1 MKVKTFT
8 GSETAK
14 VDKRVNDWLA
24 QFGIRPH
31 HTNTA
36 IGQFTV
42 KAEDQRTGKPVNRR
56 VAVIAISVWYEEP
69 AETGKRPSC
78 LCQGVIP
85 DDEAGGRT
93 SMSRRPSP
101 AKQLRQLGDVGGD
114 APGLVFG
121 GDDRQPGG
129 ATRRYV
135 GYRGTKAEVRDLRLK
150 KR

>member
-42 KAEDQRTGKPVNRR
+42 NQRISARGKPVNRR

-69 AETGKRPSC
+69 SETG
-78 LCQGVIP
+78 
-85 DDEAGGRT
+85 
-93 SMSRRPSP
+93 
-101 AKQLRQLGDVGGD
+101 
-114 APGLVFG
+114 
-121 GDDRQPGG
+121 
-129 ATRRYV
+129 
-135 GYRGTKAEVRDLRLK
+135 
-150 KR
+150 

>member
-14 VDKRVNDWLA
+14 VYKRVNDWLA

-42 KAEDQRTGKPVNRR
+42 KEEDHRTGKPVNRR

-69 AETGKRPSC
+69 AETGS
-78 LCQGVIP
+78 
-85 DDEAGGRT
+85 
-93 SMSRRPSP
+93 
-101 AKQLRQLGDVGGD
+101 
-114 APGLVFG
+114 APIA
-121 GDDRQPGG
+121 PP
-129 ATRRYV
+129 
-135 GYRGTKAEVRDLRLK
+135 
-150 KR
+150 

>member
-24 QFGIRPH
+24 QVGIKPH

-69 AETGKRPSC
+69 PK
-78 LCQGVIP
+78 QG
-85 DDEAGGRT
+85 E
-93 SMSRRPSP
+93 
-101 AKQLRQLGDVGGD
+101 
-114 APGLVFG
+114 
-121 GDDRQPGG
+121 
-129 ATRRYV
+129 
-135 GYRGTKAEVRDLRLK
+135 
-150 KR
+150 

>member
-1 MKVKTFT
+1 LRGVAVPGKFASGLQPIGDTACQIVRRAILRQEGDVMRVKTYT

-24 QFGIRPH
+24 QFGIKPH

-69 AETGKRPSC
+69 SK
-78 LCQGVIP
+78 QG
-85 DDEAGGRT
+85 E
-93 SMSRRPSP
+93 
-101 AKQLRQLGDVGGD
+101 
-114 APGLVFG
+114 
-121 GDDRQPGG
+121 
-129 ATRRYV
+129 
-135 GYRGTKAEVRDLRLK
+135 
-150 KR
+150 

>member
-24 QFGIRPH
+24 QSGIKPH

-42 KAEDQRTGKPVNRR
+42 KTEDQRTGKPVNRR

-69 AETGKRPSC
+69 PK
-78 LCQGVIP
+78 QG
-85 DDEAGGRT
+85 E
-93 SMSRRPSP
+93 
-101 AKQLRQLGDVGGD
+101 
-114 APGLVFG
+114 
-121 GDDRQPGG
+121 
-129 ATRRYV
+129 
-135 GYRGTKAEVRDLRLK
+135 
-150 KR
+150 

>member
-24 QFGIRPH
+24 QFGIKPH

-42 KAEDQRTGKPVNRR
+42 RGEDQHTGKPVNRR

-69 AETGKRPSC
+69 SKQDEANEPPHDDQVAVVDAARPS
-78 LCQGVIP
+78 
-85 DDEAGGRT
+85 
-93 SMSRRPSP
+93 
-101 AKQLRQLGDVGGD
+101 
-114 APGLVFG
+114 
-121 GDDRQPGG
+121 
-129 ATRRYV
+129 AT
-135 GYRGTKAEVRDLRLK
+135 
-150 KR
+150 

>member
-31 HTNTA
+31 DTNTA

-56 VAVIAISVWYEEP
+56 AAAAAEIDLAPRTACKLIPFESLRRFVAYY
-69 AETGKRPSC
+69 TGR
-78 LCQGVIP
+78 QGQS
-85 DDEAGGRT
+85 G
-93 SMSRRPSP
+93 
-101 AKQLRQLGDVGGD
+101 LGLD
-114 APGLVFG
+114 AQRKGH
-121 GDDRQPGG
+121 R
-129 ATRRYV
+129 
-135 GYRGTKAEVRDLRLK
+135 
-150 KR
+150 

>member
-42 KAEDQRTGKPVNRR
+42 KAEDQRTANP
-56 VAVIAISVWYEEP
+56 
-69 AETGKRPSC
+69 
-78 LCQGVIP
+78 
-85 DDEAGGRT
+85 
-93 SMSRRPSP
+93 
-101 AKQLRQLGDVGGD
+101 
-114 APGLVFG
+114 
-121 GDDRQPGG
+121 
-129 ATRRYV
+129 
-135 GYRGTKAEVRDLRLK
+135 
-150 KR
+150 